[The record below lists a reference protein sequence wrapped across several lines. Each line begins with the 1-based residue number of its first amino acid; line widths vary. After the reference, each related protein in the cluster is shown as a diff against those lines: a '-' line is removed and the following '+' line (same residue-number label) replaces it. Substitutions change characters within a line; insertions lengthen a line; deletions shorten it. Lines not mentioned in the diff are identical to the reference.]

1 MGVALL
7 LVALGIQPASEPK
20 AFREGV
26 QFLQAGRIQEAEAAF
41 LAVIVATPEDAPS
54 RVQLSRIYVRQ
65 GRAAD
70 AVRVLEDGLR
80 YRPKGIGLLNE
91 LGTLLL
97 AGGRAEEAEARFRE
111 ALVVEPRNPRSVM
124 GLARSLA
131 ATGHV
136 ADGAAV
142 VEKALEESPGAGE
155 LYFLLGSLRV
165 HLDQYQKALDALTR
179 ANELGVES
187 PGVDV
192 YRAIALAALGR
203 RDEAEKTLRLVLE
216 RNPGAPEARK
226 QLGLL
231 LVETRP
237 GEALDQLSQALDAVP
252 DDLQTLETA
261 GLLAVTLNRDEKA
274 IELLSRALALD
285 PSNTRMWLAL
295 GETHYRRAESKE
307 ARAAFEHALESD
319 TKSPAESESA
329 HFYLGEIDF
338 ADRQFEQA
346 AAQYRQSTSIE
357 ARRGLAEA
365 LSKSGHGDE
374 AASVVEEALAASQDA
389 RSKAATLRLSAELHL
404 DRGEDD
410 AALAALSQAKALD
423 PNRAE
428 TRYLLG
434 TLLARLGRT
443 TDAEEELAAFRSL
456 KAFDE
461 EKEKLQVAILERPSE
476 AESYR
481 PLIELYVKAG
491 REEEARSLIEKALLL
506 APGDPELRDLARK
519 LH

>member
-1 MGVALL
+1 
-7 LVALGIQPASEPK
+7 
-20 AFREGV
+20 
-26 QFLQAGRIQEAEAAF
+26 
-41 LAVIVATPEDAPS
+41 
-54 RVQLSRIYVRQ
+54 
-65 GRAAD
+65 
-70 AVRVLEDGLR
+70 
-80 YRPKGIGLLNE
+80 
-91 LGTLLL
+91 
-97 AGGRAEEAEARFRE
+97 
-111 ALVVEPRNPRSVM
+111 
-124 GLARSLA
+124 
-131 ATGHV
+131 
-136 ADGAAV
+136 
-142 VEKALEESPGAGE
+142 
-155 LYFLLGSLRV
+155 
-165 HLDQYQKALDALTR
+165 
-179 ANELGVES
+179 
-187 PGVDV
+187 
-192 YRAIALAALGR
+192 
-203 RDEAEKTLRLVLE
+203 
-216 RNPGAPEARK
+216 
-226 QLGLL
+226 
-231 LVETRP
+231 
-237 GEALDQLSQALDAVP
+237 
-252 DDLQTLETA
+252 
-261 GLLAVTLNRDEKA
+261 
-274 IELLSRALALD
+274 
-285 PSNTRMWLAL
+285 MWLAL

-319 TKSPAESESA
+319 TKTPAESESA
-329 HFYLGEIDF
+329 HFYLGEIDL
-338 ADRQFEQA
+338 ADRQFEEA

-357 ARRGLAEA
+357 ARRRLAEA

-374 AASVVEEALAASQDA
+374 AASVVEEALAASQDG

-443 TDAEEELAAFRSL
+443 TDAAEELAAFRSL

-506 APGDPELRDLARK
+506 APDDPELRDLARK